1 LVIDTFFIRE
11 ETLMKLKY
19 TLAALLLSLSFTG
32 AVNAGGSAINED
44 LSLLISI
51 SDDLLNLGK
60 KGDAEGF
67 TRLAKAA
74 INLTSENRNNSM
86 ILSRVGTKLSS
97 AKRAVTNGDFNKGI
111 EVVQEARALMME
123 KRELTWDGGS

>member
-1 LVIDTFFIRE
+1 
-11 ETLMKLKY
+11 MKFKR
-19 TLAALLLSLSFTG
+19 TIAALLLPLFFTG
-32 AVNAGGSAINED
+32 TVFAGGSAINED

-86 ILSRVGTKLSS
+86 ILSRVGTEFYA
-97 AKRAVTNGDFNKGI
+97 AKRAVNKGDFDKGV
-111 EVVQEARALMME
+111 EVVQEAKALMME